1 MLVLAP
7 TIENGWKVL
16 VGRTRPEGLAFGF
29 PSGHATAAAAYVV
42 SALYLLGRAPLGRGG
57 RVAVGAVVVVVL
69 GVGVGAAR
77 LALDAHWVSDVIGGW
92 ALGAACAAGAAWWD
106 ASRAAAA
113 PAPPRPPPSD
123 SSAGRRTDM
132 RPFVE
137 IEKVSFR
144 YGEVSV
150 LEDIDLTVD
159 PGDFLGII
167 GPNGSGKTTLL
178 RIMLGLLAPTSGQVR
193 LFGRPPASLKQWGRL
208 GYVPQKATFDPAL
221 PVTVGEVVAS
231 GLVATLG
238 LLGRVR
244 AAERQ
249 RVADVLAQVGMTAY
263 AAARVG
269 RCPWASSSAVL
280 IARALVSDPELLI
293 LDEPTGGVDPEAQ
306 TSFYALLH
314 HLNRE
319 REVTLILVSHDIG
332 VVAKEVTRLACLNRR
347 LIFHGR
353 PGDFLSDAAL
363 AALYGPAVR
372 VISHEH

>member
-1 MLVLAP
+1 
-7 TIENGWKVL
+7 
-16 VGRTRPEGLAFGF
+16 
-29 PSGHATAAAAYVV
+29 
-42 SALYLLGRAPLGRGG
+42 
-57 RVAVGAVVVVVL
+57 
-69 GVGVGAAR
+69 
-77 LALDAHWVSDVIGGW
+77 
-92 ALGAACAAGAAWWD
+92 
-106 ASRAAAA
+106 
-113 PAPPRPPPSD
+113 
-123 SSAGRRTDM
+123 M

-137 IEKVSFR
+137 IEKVSVR

-178 RIMLGLLAPTSGQVR
+178 RIMLGLLPPTSGQVR
-193 LFGRPPASLKQWGRL
+193 LFGHPPASLKQWGRL

-221 PVTVGEVVAS
+221 PVTVGEVVTS
-231 GLVATLG
+231 GLIATLG
-238 LLGRVR
+238 LLRRVR

-249 RVADVLAQVGMTAY
+249 RVADVLAQVGMTAH

-269 RCPWASSSAVL
+269 SLSVGQQQRVL

-372 VISHEH
+372 VVSHEH